1 MTHVKAKLH
10 ARETKHT
17 RATTGLYLVDLY
29 RNKLRIKVHSEI
41 MGMDQ
46 NNKEVLI
53 FALNASLPRKNTR
66 RPETFRHNQYSEDGT
81 GSPLLLVEDS

>member
-1 MTHVKAKLH
+1 MTHVKTKLY

-53 FALNASLPRKNTR
+53 FALNASLPPKTQEDQRLFATTNT
-66 RPETFRHNQYSEDGT
+66 Q
-81 GSPLLLVEDS
+81 